1 MVVSTHLENISQN
14 GSFPLGRGESQKYL
28 KPPPSYIIAFQSM
41 VFFPKAKKRQTYGR
55 TILAVKFLSGQGV
68 RGAIRQVSSE

>member
-1 MVVSTHLENISQN
+1 
-14 GSFPLGRGESQKYL
+14 
-28 KPPPSYIIAFQSM
+28 M